1 MALRTIGRLGKN
13 YVSVTYSRTNIIPMS
28 LSDTLPMLSQYRN
41 YHNGRNNNHE
51 KNQSNDNKWGYRI
64 PLAAGLG
71 VSASAT
77 IFGLHSKRV
86 NDDEND
92 ETSMKSKLFGRHHLS
107 AEESYEKKIVAA
119 EMIYRRTQH
128 LDKIFDYF
136 ASYRYINKNGK
147 AVNLMSVR
155 DFYNAISPGSLITHG
170 TGLKSEK
177 DYIIISEDDL
187 VSDKLYQKEELPV
200 PNSTLNKV
208 QKQGLISFTDF
219 CFMINILAIPLRY
232 MDVAFLA
239 FYIIADGNMHANEY
253 LKVMTKITK
262 HTGGLRRF
270 DDCGTYEELI
280 RNKYSGLMNHLFG
293 KNRNKAMQR
302 DKFLKFRGQIIDD
315 ILWLEFQRHCKTL
328 PNLPKM
334 PPQQFPIMT
343 DLQFCE
349 HLLENTTF
357 PAKKKAQMLA
367 RVTKFF
373 GESASNPT
381 QLCEAI
387 TFDMFKSFYHVLY
400 CGADLER
407 AMYFRD
413 LDNGGIT
420 KDEFMEFS
428 KSISDVE
435 VDSHIVDV
443 VFLLL
448 DQEGLIT
455 QEGLLTKARKDGLLS
470 KEHFSP
476 LLAEWRLSRAFKQA
490 SDPGAAV
497 IDLKLT

>member
-1 MALRTIGRLGKN
+1 M
-13 YVSVTYSRTNIIPMS
+13 V
-28 LSDTLPMLSQYRN
+28 RN
-41 YHNGRNNNHE
+41 YHCVSYCRAKTSSIYDSLPVLSQQRHYHNGANDNHE
-51 KNQSNDNKWGYRI
+51 KHQNNDRKWGRQI
-64 PLAAGLG
+64 PLATGLG
-71 VSASAT
+71 LSASAA
-77 IFGLHSKRV
+77 IFAIYSK
-86 NDDEND
+86 NANEEESEQNILG
-92 ETSMKSKLFGRHHLS
+92 SKLFGHHNLA

-147 AVNLMSVR
+147 SVNLMSVK
-155 DFYNAISPGSLITHG
+155 DFYNAISPGSVITHG

-177 DYIIISEDDL
+177 DYIILTEDDIA
-187 VSDKLYQKEELPV
+187 SDKLYQKEELPV

-208 QKQGLISFTDF
+208 QKQGLLSFTDF
-219 CFMINILAIPLRY
+219 CFLINILSIPLRY

-239 FYIIADGNMHANEY
+239 FDIIADGNMHANEY
-253 LKVMTKITK
+253 LKVMTKISK

-280 RNKYSGLMNHLFG
+280 RNKYSGLMNYLFG
-293 KNRNKAMQR
+293 NRRNKAMQR

-315 ILWLEFQRHCKTL
+315 ILWLEFQRHCKSLPDL
-328 PNLPKM
+328 PNL

-387 TFDMFKSFYHVLY
+387 TFDMFRSFYHVMY

-420 KDEFMEFS
+420 KDEFMDFS

-443 VFLLL
+443 IFLLL

-476 LLAEWRLSRAFKQA
+476 LLSEWRLSRAFKQA

>member
-1 MALRTIGRLGKN
+1 MAFRTISRLGRN
-13 YVSVTYSRTNIIPMS
+13 YYSVTYCRGNIVPSS
-28 LSDTLPMLSQYRN
+28 LSETLPTLTQYRN
-41 YHNGRNNNHE
+41 NSNGRNDNHE
-51 KNQSNDNKWGYRI
+51 NKDGKRGYRI
-64 PLAAGLG
+64 PLAAGIGAAASTAVIGLYSKAANEDESNQPSLG
-71 VSASAT
+71 
-77 IFGLHSKRV
+77 
-86 NDDEND
+86 
-92 ETSMKSKLFGRHHLS
+92 SKLFGRHNLS
-107 AEESYEKKIVAA
+107 AEESYEKKIIRA

-136 ASYRYINKNGK
+136 ATYRYINKNGK
-147 AVNLMSVR
+147 SVNLMSVK
-155 DFYNAISPGSLITHG
+155 DFYNAISPGSMITHG

-177 DYIIISEDDL
+177 DFIIVTEDDL

-208 QKQGLISFTDF
+208 QKQGLLSFTDF
-219 CFMINILAIPLRY
+219 CFLINILAIPLRY

-239 FYIIADGNMHANEY
+239 FDIIADGNMHANEY

-280 RNKYSGLMNHLFG
+280 RNKYSGIMNYLFG
-293 KNRNKAMQR
+293 KTRNKAMQK

-315 ILWLEFQRHCKTL
+315 ILWLEFQRYCKNLPDL
-328 PNLPKM
+328 PNM
-334 PPQQFPIMT
+334 PPQQFPVMT
-343 DLQFCE
+343 DLEFCE

-357 PAKKKAQMLA
+357 PAKKKAQMLG

-387 TFDMFKSFYHVLY
+387 TFDMFKNFYHVLY

-420 KDEFMEFS
+420 KDEFIEFS

-443 VFLLL
+443 IFLLL